1 MQKDIVRT
9 LREETIMID
18 SIIFDLDGTLWDAT
32 DGAAVVWKEV
42 ASKHPEITDT
52 ITADKLKSL
61 YGLPLEEIAVKLLVS
76 APEEIALAVMRESCE
91 KQCPYLEKVGGI
103 LYPKLEETL
112 LELKKKYRLFIV
124 SNCEEGY
131 IQCFLKAHQLQDFF
145 EDFEYPGRSG
155 VLKTDNIHLIID
167 RNHLQHPVYLGDTLG
182 DATATRGAGIPFVFA
197 RYGFGQ
203 VEEYDYVI
211 DSFEELLHLEK

>member
-1 MQKDIVRT
+1 VV
-9 LREETIMID
+9 D
-18 SIIFDLDGTLWDAT
+18 SLILDLDGTLWDST
-32 DGAAVVWKEV
+32 DAAAVVWNEV
-42 ASKHPEITDT
+42 AAKYPEVTDV
-52 ITADKLKSL
+52 ITADKLKGL

-76 APEEIALAVMRESCE
+76 VPRDIALAVMRESCV

-103 LYPKLEETL
+103 LFPNLEETL
-112 LELKKKYRLFIV
+112 KELKKTHRLFIV

-131 IQCFLKAHQLQDFF
+131 IQCFLKAHQLQNYF

-155 VLKTDNIHLIID
+155 VLKAENIRKIIE
-167 RNHLQHPVYLGDTLG
+167 RNHLEHPVYVGDALG
-182 DATATRGAGIPFVFA
+182 DATATKEVGIPFVYA

-211 DSFEELLHLEK
+211 DSFEELLQI